1 MSSALTPS
9 PSPAFPPRWLQ
20 PQHRPPWR
28 QSNHLSFFDSPAAT
42 YSSAPSDSISSARR
56 YSISHPASITAP
68 PVPREQQLLL
78 HRPCWRVSNEPA
90 LEAKPTQHPA
100 THTPEEEEDGFTN
113 SLSTTCI
120 SPPAPLHNPFAKKS
134 REEEHRQSD
143 GFTHTLPDSRT
154 ANGFA
159 GRRKVSKRWM
169 GREKKGCSSGEDGGM
184 GRKQKKEEYKCC
196 GWDRTSDLRDQISLV
211 PGVFPL
217 YHTAFTCLFIVH
229 LVLGGKLG
237 LSLGAVVGCVVFAVV
252 SHLAKRF
259 GVTRPHARCA
269 VGWLCGMAVAMRGS
283 KAVCRR
289 GGKVYTLEDVILKG
303 VVAMMMAFW
312 LLRWVISGVSAA
324 LPCQRQYP

>member
-1 MSSALTPS
+1 MLPATPSHRHGDTRSHILHQSQPHQFPGSSNFFFTGHAGGSPTSPPSKPSLHNTPPLTPRRRRKTAS
-9 PSPAFPPRWLQ
+9 PTASPQ
-20 PQHRPPWR
+20 
-28 QSNHLSFFDSPAAT
+28 
-42 YSSAPSDSISSARR
+42 
-56 YSISHPASITAP
+56 PASLRQPLFTILSP
-68 PVPREQQLLL
+68 K
-78 HRPCWRVSNEPA
+78 N
-90 LEAKPTQHPA
+90 
-100 THTPEEEEDGFTN
+100 PEERSIASPTALRTHCPIQGLPTALRGEGGKFPKDGW
-113 SLSTTCI
+113 
-120 SPPAPLHNPFAKKS
+120 
-134 REEEHRQSD
+134 
-143 GFTHTLPDSRT
+143 
-154 ANGFA
+154 
-159 GRRKVSKRWM
+159 V
-169 GREKKGCSSGEDGGM
+169 EKKKGSSSGEDGGM
-184 GRKQKKEEYKCC
+184 GRKQIKEEYKCC
-196 GWDRTSDLRDQISLV
+196 GWDRTSDLRDQVSLV

-303 VVAMMMAFW
+303 VVAMMMPFW